1 MLAIINLNLEITMKY
16 NFTCPFEDCLKIE
29 FRLASELMED
39 GEYIELFVTE
49 EDGDVT
55 LYGWDSVHEYEDCIL
70 AQGILPVLKE
80 LVLSARLYAS
90 LKKEELATVYEHALG
105 RLIGKILAQET
116 LSHLMKVYRV
126 DSTIDLVELLLN
138 QGKLDWLRGL

>member
-1 MLAIINLNLEITMKY
+1 MNY
-16 NFTCPFEDCLKIE
+16 NFVCPFEDCLKIE

-49 EDGDVT
+49 EDGDVF

-70 AQGILPVLKE
+70 AQGILPILKN
-80 LVLSARLYAS
+80 LVSSARLFAS
-90 LKKEELATVYEHALG
+90 LKKEELATIYERATG
-105 RLIGKILAQET
+105 QLIGKILAQET
-116 LSHLMKVYRV
+116 LNRLMRLYRV

-138 QGKLDWLRGL
+138 KGMLDWLQEL

>member
-1 MLAIINLNLEITMKY
+1 MNY
-16 NFTCPFEDCLKIE
+16 NFVCPFEDCLKIE

-49 EDGDVT
+49 EEGDVT

-70 AQGILPVLKE
+70 AQGMLPVLKE
-80 LVLSARLYAS
+80 LVSSAKEYSS
-90 LKKEELATVYEHALG
+90 LKKEELATVYERATE
-105 RLIGKILAQET
+105 RLIGKVLAQET
-116 LSHLMKVYRV
+116 INRLMRLYRV

-138 QGKLDWLRGL
+138 KGKLDWLQEL

>member
-1 MLAIINLNLEITMKY
+1 MNY

-29 FRLASELMED
+29 FRLASELMKD

-80 LVLSARLYAS
+80 LVSGARLYAS

-105 RLIGKILAQET
+105 RLIGKILAQEIINR
-116 LSHLMKVYRV
+116 LMKTFKV
-126 DSTIDLVELLLN
+126 DSTVDLVESLLVS
-138 QGKLDWLRGL
+138 GKLDWLLGL

>member
-1 MLAIINLNLEITMKY
+1 MNY

-39 GEYIELFVTE
+39 GEYIEFFVTE

-55 LYGWDSVHEYEDCIL
+55 LDGWYSVHEYEDCIL

-80 LVLSARLYAS
+80 LVSGARMYAS
-90 LKKEELATVYEHALG
+90 LKKEELATVYERAVG
-105 RLIGKILAQET
+105 QLIGKILAPEIT
-116 LSHLMKVYRV
+116 NRLMKTFKV
-126 DSTIDLVELLLN
+126 DSTIDLVESLLVS
-138 QGKLDWLRGL
+138 GKLDWLLGL

>member
-1 MLAIINLNLEITMKY
+1 MKY
-16 NFTCPFEDCLKIE
+16 NFVCPFEDCLKIE

-70 AQGILPVLKE
+70 AQGILPILKE
-80 LVLSARLYAS
+80 LVSSAKLYAS
-90 LKKEELATVYEHALG
+90 LKKEELATVYERALEL
-105 RLIGKILAQET
+105 LISKILAQEII
-116 LSHLMKVYRV
+116 SRLMKLFKA
-126 DSTIDLVELLLN
+126 DSTVDLVESLLVS
-138 QGKLDWLRGL
+138 GKLNWLLGL

>member
-1 MLAIINLNLEITMKY
+1 MNY
-16 NFTCPFEDCLKIE
+16 NFTYPFENVLKIE
-29 FRLASELMED
+29 FRLASELMQD

-70 AQGILPVLKE
+70 AQGMLSVLKE
-80 LVLSARLYAS
+80 LVSSAKEYSS
-90 LKKEELATVYEHALG
+90 LKKEELATVYERATG

-116 LSHLMKVYRV
+116 INRLMKLYEVN
-126 DSTIDLVELLLN
+126 STIDLVELLLN
-138 QGKLDWLRGL
+138 KGKLDWLQEL

>member
-1 MLAIINLNLEITMKY
+1 MNY
-16 NFTCPFEDCLKIE
+16 NFVCPFENVLKIE

-49 EDGDVT
+49 EDGDVI

-70 AQGILPVLKE
+70 AQGILPILKE
-80 LVLSARLYAS
+80 LVSSARLYAS
-90 LKKEELATVYEHALG
+90 LKKEELATVYERAVG

-116 LSHLMKVYRV
+116 LNRLMRLYRV

-138 QGKLDWLRGL
+138 KGMLDWLQEL

>member
-1 MLAIINLNLEITMKY
+1 MNYNLV
-16 NFTCPFEDCLKIE
+16 CPFEDSLKIE

-49 EDGDVT
+49 EVGDVT

-80 LVLSARLYAS
+80 LVDGVRTYSF
-90 LKKEELATVYEHALG
+90 LKKEELATIYERALEH
-105 RLIGKILAQET
+105 LISKILAQEII
-116 LSHLMKVYRV
+116 SRLMKLFKV
-126 DSTIDLVELLLN
+126 DSTVDLVESLLVS
-138 QGKLDWLRGL
+138 GKLDWLLGL

>member
-1 MLAIINLNLEITMKY
+1 MNY
-16 NFTCPFEDCLKIE
+16 NFVCPFENCLKIE

-49 EDGDVT
+49 EDGDVI

-70 AQGILPVLKE
+70 AQGILPILKE
-80 LVLSARLYAS
+80 LVSSARLYAS
-90 LKKEELATVYEHALG
+90 LKKEELATVYERAVG
-105 RLIGKILAQET
+105 RLIDKILAQET
-116 LSHLMKVYRV
+116 LNRLMRLYRV

-138 QGKLDWLRGL
+138 KGMLDWLQEL

>member
-1 MLAIINLNLEITMKY
+1 MNY
-16 NFTCPFEDCLKIE
+16 NFVCPFEDCLKIE

-49 EDGDVT
+49 EDGDVI
-55 LYGWDSVHEYEDCIL
+55 LYGWDSVQEYEDCIL

-80 LVLSARLYAS
+80 LVSSAKEYSS
-90 LKKEELATVYEHALG
+90 LKKEELATVYERATE

-116 LSHLMKVYRV
+116 INRLMKLYEVN
-126 DSTIDLVELLLN
+126 STIDLVELLLN
-138 QGKLDWLRGL
+138 KGKLDWLQGL

>member
-1 MLAIINLNLEITMKY
+1 MNY

-29 FRLASELMED
+29 FRIASELMED

-55 LYGWDSVHEYEDCIL
+55 LYGWDSVHQYEDCIL

-80 LVLSARLYAS
+80 LVSSARLYAS
-90 LKKEELATVYEHALG
+90 LKKEELATIYERAVG
-105 RLIGKILAQET
+105 RLIDKILAQET
-116 LSHLMKVYRV
+116 INRLMKGFNK

-138 QGKLDWLRGL
+138 QGKLDWLLGL

>member
-1 MLAIINLNLEITMKY
+1 MNY
-16 NFTCPFEDCLKIE
+16 NFVCPFENCLKIE

-49 EDGDVT
+49 EDGDVI

-70 AQGILPVLKE
+70 AQGILPILKE
-80 LVLSARLYAS
+80 LVSSARLYAS
-90 LKKEELATVYEHALG
+90 LKKEELATVYERATE
-105 RLIGKILAQET
+105 RFISKVLAQET
-116 LSHLMKVYRV
+116 LNRLMRLYRV

-138 QGKLDWLRGL
+138 KGMLDWLQEL

>member
-1 MLAIINLNLEITMKY
+1 MTY
-16 NFTCPFEDCLKIE
+16 DFVCPFKDCLKIE

-55 LYGWDSVHEYEDCIL
+55 LYGWDSVHQYEDCIL

-80 LVLSARLYAS
+80 LVSSARLYAS
-90 LKKEELATVYEHALG
+90 LKKKELATIYERAVE

-116 LSHLMKVYRV
+116 INRLMKGFNK

-138 QGKLDWLRGL
+138 QGKLDWLLGL

>member
-1 MLAIINLNLEITMKY
+1 MNY
-16 NFTCPFEDCLKIE
+16 NFVCPFEDCLKIE

-80 LVLSARLYAS
+80 LVDSVRMYSS
-90 LKKEELATVYEHALG
+90 LKKEELATVYERATEH
-105 RLIGKILAQET
+105 LIGKILAQET
-116 LSHLMKVYRV
+116 INRLMRLYRV

-138 QGKLDWLRGL
+138 KGKLDWLQGV

>member
-1 MLAIINLNLEITMKY
+1 MNY
-16 NFTCPFEDCLKIE
+16 NFTCPFKDCLKIE

-49 EDGDVT
+49 EDGDIT

-80 LVLSARLYAS
+80 LVSSAKLYAS
-90 LKKEELATVYEHALG
+90 LKKEELATIYEKALE
-105 RLIGKILAQET
+105 RLIGKILAPEII
-116 LSHLMKVYRV
+116 SRLMKLFKVN
-126 DSTIDLVELLLN
+126 STVDLVESLLVS
-138 QGKLDWLRGL
+138 GKLDWLLGL

>member
-1 MLAIINLNLEITMKY
+1 MEPRRLNMNY

-55 LYGWDSVHEYEDCIL
+55 LYGWDSVHQYEDCIL

-80 LVLSARLYAS
+80 LVSSARLYAS
-90 LKKEELATVYEHALG
+90 LKKKELATVYERAVG
-105 RLIGKILAQET
+105 RLISKILAQET
-116 LSHLMKVYRV
+116 INRLMKGFNK

-138 QGKLDWLRGL
+138 QGKLDWLLGL